1 MNSVRLDKWLWA
13 ARFFRT
19 RALAKQALEK
29 GQVKVND
36 VKARPSR
43 DVQPGMMLEIRQGW
57 TVKTVEVLELS
68 EQRGP
73 AKAAANLY
81 RETPESLRARQ
92 EEVALRRAQKAGLEL
107 PEGRPDKRQRR
118 QLSGMKRAGTD

>member
-19 RALAKQALEK
+19 RGLAKQALEK
-29 GQVKVND
+29 GQVKVNG

-43 DVQPGMMLEIRQGW
+43 DVQPGMMLEVRQGW
-57 TVKTVEVLELS
+57 TLKTVEVLELS

-73 AKAAANLY
+73 AASAAKLY
-81 RETPESLRARQ
+81 EETPESASKRE
-92 EEVALRRAQKAGLEL
+92 EEVALRKAAKAGLDL
-107 PEGRPDKRQRR
+107 PDKRPDKRQRR
-118 QLSGMKRAGTD
+118 QLSDMKRIGDD

>member
-29 GQVKVND
+29 GQIKINGVR
-36 VKARPSR
+36 ARPSR
-43 DVQPGMMLEIRQGW
+43 DVQPGMMLEVRQGW
-57 TVKTVEVLELS
+57 TVKTIEVLGLS

-73 AKAAANLY
+73 AKSAVNLY
-81 RETPESLRARQ
+81 QETPESVSQR
-92 EEVALRRAQKAGLEL
+92 EEEIALRKAQRAGLEL

-118 QLSGMKRAGTD
+118 QLGGMKRTGLD